1 MVHSG
6 HQDYFTVSRLAKI
19 PRLVHGFGRENL
31 KKKDLKMGSEWR
43 DFRHLTLKQTH
54 SDIIRVIERY
64 PEKKLE
70 GDAMLTDCPQILLII
85 TTADCLPVIM
95 VDEEKMVIAAIH
107 CGWRGT
113 YKKIIQQAVQRLKD
127 IYDSDLSSLLVAM
140 GPCIGQGCYE
150 VGEDVKQNFYEEG
163 LSTEDFRSH
172 PRHRGKYFFDLR
184 SANRSQLFAL
194 GVKKKNIFSLDICT
208 HCEKDLISF
217 RRNREREGRM
227 LNFIGIST

>member
-6 HQDYFTVSRLAKI
+6 HEDYFTVSRLAKI
-19 PRLVHGFGRENL
+19 PRLVHGFGKENL
-31 KKKDLKMGSEWR
+31 KEKDLKKESKWR
-43 DFRHLTLKQTH
+43 DFRLLSLKQIH

-64 PEKKLE
+64 PEKILE

-85 TTADCLPVIM
+85 TTADCLPVII
-95 VDEEKMVIAAIH
+95 VDEKKMVIAAIH

-113 YKKIIQQAVQRLKD
+113 YKKIIQQALQGLKD
-127 IYDSDLSSLLVAM
+127 VYDSDFSSLLVAM
-140 GPCIGQGCYE
+140 GPSIGQGCYE
-150 VGEDVKQNFYEEG
+150 VGEDVRKNFYEKG
-163 LSTEDFRSH
+163 LSTKDFRSH
-172 PRHRGKYFFDLR
+172 PRHRGKYLFDLR
-184 SANRSQLFAL
+184 SANRSQLLAL

-217 RRNREREGRM
+217 RRNREGKSRM